1 MTSGRVSPAGQQL
14 RGAIDSGDT
23 DDILGKVYDVGIIKR
38 VIGYLGD
45 VKWHLLIGAA
55 GIILRTASNLVT
67 PLLVAMAT
75 NRIVDGNID
84 GLTIAALAYLGVLA
98 LVWFAQYLETLHLSY
113 TAQGILFKMRTGM
126 FSHLHEMSLS
136 FFDNNKIGKLMS
148 RVQNDVDQ
156 LQMLVS
162 QNIIMVGVNSIT
174 LIGILV
180 IMLTVNWQL
189 ALLSLSTL
197 PVLVIIV
204 IIWQRYARR
213 AFILARKAIA
223 MVNDNLQES
232 ISGVRVTQNLSREKE
247 NVKQFD
253 AVNKANLDANKK
265 AALLQALINPLTQ
278 ILTDSSYVIVL
289 IFGGFQVLEG
299 NMEVGF
305 LLAFLLYIQRI
316 GQPIQQLATMYT
328 DIQRAMA
335 SGSRIF
341 ELLDVQPEIKDS
353 SDAPELKEAKGE
365 IEFKDVSFNYI
376 PGSEILHSLNLKIV
390 PGETVAIA
398 GRTGAG
404 KSSIASLISR
414 FYEVSSGEIMLDG
427 RNISSLTQNSLRKQI
442 GFVPQDPFLFSGS
455 IEENILDGK
464 LDASHDDVINA
475 ARASGAHDIIS
486 RMENGYE
493 TQVGERGGSLSPGQR
508 QLICLARAI
517 LADPAILIL
526 DEATAN
532 IDTNTERIIQQ
543 SLSKVAEGRT
553 CIIIAHRLSTITGVD
568 RIIVLEHGNIVETGN
583 HRELMDKKGLYYN
596 MFETLSRT
604 GEEEEG

>member
-1 MTSGRVSPAGQQL
+1 MAGNIAPSGQQL
-14 RGAIDSGDT
+14 RGAIDSGNV

-38 VIGYLGD
+38 VLGYIAE
-45 VKWHLLIGAA
+45 VKWHLAIGAI
-55 GIILRTASNLVT
+55 GIVLRTAANLVT
-67 PLLVAMAT
+67 PLLIAMAT

-84 GLTIAALAYLGVLA
+84 GLTIAVLLYLGLLGVI
-98 LVWFAQYLETLHLSY
+98 WFAQYLETLHLSY
-113 TAQGILFKMRTGM
+113 TAQGILFKMRTSM

-136 FFDNNKIGKLMS
+136 FFDHNKIGKLMS

-162 QNIIMVGVNSIT
+162 QNIVMVGVNSIT
-174 LIGILV
+174 LIGIMV
-180 IMLTVNWQL
+180 IMLTINWQL

-204 IIWQRYARR
+204 IIWQKFARK

-265 AALLQALINPLTQ
+265 SALLQALINPLTQ
-278 ILTDSSYVIVL
+278 ILTDGSYVIVL

-299 NMEVGF
+299 DMPVGF

-328 DIQRAMA
+328 EIQRAMA
-335 SGSRIF
+335 SGARIF
-341 ELLDVQPEIKDS
+341 ELIDVQPEIEDS
-353 SDAPELKEAKGE
+353 VGAKQIVEAKGE
-365 IEFKDVSFNYI
+365 IEFKDVNFSYI
-376 PGSEILHSLNLKIV
+376 PGSEIIHSLNLKINS
-390 PGETVAIA
+390 GEMVAIA

-404 KSSIASLISR
+404 KSSVASLVNR
-414 FYEVSSGEIMLDG
+414 FYEVTGGELLLDG
-427 RNISSLTQNSLRKQI
+427 TNISDITQDSLRKQI
-442 GFVPQDPFLFSGS
+442 GFVPQDPFLFSGT
-455 IEENILDGK
+455 IEENIRDGK
-464 LDASHDDVINA
+464 LDAGHEEIVNA
-475 ARASGAHDIIS
+475 AKVAGAHEIIS
-486 RMENGYE
+486 RMEKGYDTE
-493 TQVGERGGSLSPGQR
+493 VGERGGSLSPGQR
-508 QLICLARAI
+508 QLVCLARAI
-517 LADPAILIL
+517 LSDPAILIL

-543 SLSKVAEGRT
+543 SLYKLAKGRT

-583 HRELMDKKGLYYN
+583 HRELMANKGLYYD

-604 GEEEEG
+604 GEDEEE

>member
-1 MTSGRVSPAGQQL
+1 MASAVSPGGQQL
-14 RGAIDSGDT
+14 RGAIDSGDV
-23 DDILGKVYDVGIIKR
+23 DDILGKVYDVGIIRR
-38 VIGYLGD
+38 VLGYIGA
-45 VKWHLLIGAA
+45 VKWHLAIGAI
-55 GIILRTASNLVT
+55 GIILRTAANLVT

-84 GLTIAALAYLGVLA
+84 GLTIAVLLYLGVLA
-98 LVWFAQYLETLHLSY
+98 VVWFAQYLETIHLSY
-113 TAQGILFKMRTGM
+113 TAQGILFRMRTSM

-136 FFDNNKIGKLMS
+136 FFDHNKIGKLMS

-162 QNIIMVGVNSIT
+162 QNIVMVGVNSIT
-174 LIGILV
+174 LIGIMV
-180 IMLTVNWQL
+180 IMLTINWQL

-204 IIWQRYARR
+204 IIWQKFARK

-232 ISGVRVTQNLSREKE
+232 ISGVRVTQNLSREQE

-265 AALLQALINPLTQ
+265 SALLQALINPLTQ
-278 ILTDSSYVIVL
+278 ILTDGSYVIVL

-299 NMEVGF
+299 DMPVGF

-328 DIQRAMA
+328 EIQRAMA
-335 SGSRIF
+335 SGARIF
-341 ELLDVQPEIKDS
+341 ELIDVQPEIEDS
-353 SDAPELKEAKGE
+353 VGAKKIVEAKGE
-365 IEFKDVSFNYI
+365 IEFKDVDFSYI
-376 PGSEILHSLNLKIV
+376 PGSEIIHSLSLKINS
-390 PGETVAIA
+390 GEMIAIA

-404 KSSIASLISR
+404 KSSIASLINR
-414 FYEVSSGEIMLDG
+414 FYEVTGGEITLDG
-427 RNISSLTQNSLRKQI
+427 INISNITQDSLRKQI
-442 GFVPQDPFLFSGS
+442 GLVPQDPFLFSGT
-455 IEENILDGK
+455 IGENIKDGK
-464 LDASHDDVINA
+464 LDASHDEVVNA
-475 ARASGAHDIIS
+475 ARIAGAHDIIS

-493 TQVGERGGSLSPGQR
+493 TLVGERGGSLSPGQR
-508 QLICLARAI
+508 QLVCLARAI
-517 LADPAILIL
+517 LSDPAILIL

-532 IDTNTERIIQQ
+532 IDTNTEKIIQK
-543 SLSKVAEGRT
+543 SLYELAKGRT
-553 CIIIAHRLSTITGVD
+553 CIIIAHRLSTITDVD

-583 HRELMDKKGLYYN
+583 HRELMAKKGLYYN
-596 MFETLSRT
+596 MVETLSRT
-604 GEEEEG
+604 GEEEE

>member
-1 MTSGRVSPAGQQL
+1 MASNITPPGQRL
-14 RGAIDSGDT
+14 RGALDSGDA
-23 DDILGKVYDVGIIKR
+23 DEILGKVNDLGIIRR
-38 VIGYLGD
+38 VVGYLTD
-45 VKWHLLIGAA
+45 VKWHLVIGAV
-55 GIILRTASNLVT
+55 GIILRTASNLIT

-75 NRIVDGNID
+75 NRIVDKNID
-84 GLTIAALAYLGVLA
+84 GLTIAVFLYLGVLV
-98 LVWFAQYLETLHLSY
+98 LQWVAQYLETLHLSY
-113 TAQGILFKMRTGM
+113 TAQGILFKMRTTM
-126 FSHLHEMSLS
+126 FSHLHDMSLS
-136 FFDNNKIGKLMS
+136 FFDHNKIGKLMS

-162 QNIIMVGVNSIT
+162 QDIIMVGVNSIT

-180 IMLTVNWQL
+180 IMLTMNWQL

-204 IIWQRYARR
+204 IIWQKHARK

-265 AALLQALINPLTQ
+265 SALLQGLINPLTQ
-278 ILTDSSYVIVL
+278 ILTDGSYVIVL
-289 IFGGFQVLEG
+289 IFGGFQVLDG
-299 NMEVGF
+299 TMPVGF

-328 DIQRAMA
+328 EIQRAMA
-335 SGSRIF
+335 SGARIF
-341 ELLDVQPEIKDS
+341 ELIDVQPEIEDVPGAKTIV
-353 SDAPELKEAKGE
+353 EAKGE
-365 IEFKDVSFNYI
+365 VEFKNVCFGYDV
-376 PGSEILHSLNLKIV
+376 GSEIIHSMNLKIKA
-390 PGETVAIA
+390 GEMVAIA

-404 KSSIASLISR
+404 KSSIASLINR
-414 FYEVSSGEIMLDG
+414 FYEVTSGEILLDG
-427 RNISSLTQNSLRKQI
+427 NNISLITQDSLRRQI
-442 GFVPQDPFLFSGS
+442 GFVPQDPFLFSGT
-455 IEENILDGK
+455 IEENIKDGK
-464 LDASHDDVINA
+464 LDAGHDEVINA
-475 ARASGAHDIIS
+475 AKIAGAHDIIS
-486 RMENGYE
+486 RMEKGYE
-493 TQVGERGGSLSPGQR
+493 TMVGERGGSLSPGQR
-508 QLICLARAI
+508 QLVCLARAI

-543 SLSKVAEGRT
+543 SLYKIAKGRT
-553 CIIIAHRLSTITGVD
+553 CIIIAHRLSTITNVD
-568 RIIVLEHGNIVETGN
+568 RIIVLDHGNIVETGN
-583 HRELMDKKGLYYN
+583 HRELMAKKGLYYN

-604 GEEEEG
+604 GEDEE

>member
-1 MTSGRVSPAGQQL
+1 MASTVSPGGQRLSGALDAGN
-14 RGAIDSGDT
+14 T
-23 DDILGKVYDVGIIKR
+23 DEILGKIYDTGIIKR
-38 VIGYLGD
+38 VVGYLGD
-45 VKWHLLIGAA
+45 VKWHLIIGAV
-55 GIILRTASNLVT
+55 GIILRTAANLVT

-75 NRIVDGNID
+75 NRIVEGNID
-84 GLTIAALAYLGVLA
+84 GLTVAVLLYLGVLA
-98 LVWFAQYLETLHLSY
+98 VVWLAQYLETLHLSY
-113 TAQGILFKMRTGM
+113 TAQGILFKMRTSM

-136 FFDNNKIGKLMS
+136 FFDHNKIGKLMS

-162 QNIIMVGVNSIT
+162 QNIIMVSVNFIT

-204 IIWQRYARR
+204 IIWQRYARK
-213 AFILARKAIA
+213 AFILARQAIA

-265 AALLQALINPLTQ
+265 SALLQALINPLTQ

-299 NMEVGF
+299 TMPVGF

-328 DIQRAMA
+328 EIQRAMA
-335 SGSRIF
+335 SGARIF
-341 ELLDVQPEIKDS
+341 ELIDVQPEIEDS
-353 SDAPELKEAKGE
+353 VGAKKIVEAKGE
-365 IEFKDVSFNYI
+365 IEFKDVSFGYI
-376 PGSEILHSLNLKIV
+376 PGSEIIHSLNLKID
-390 PGETVAIA
+390 PGEMVAIA

-404 KSSIASLISR
+404 KSSIASLINR
-414 FYEVSSGEIMLDG
+414 FYEISSGELLLDG
-427 RNISSLTQNSLRKQI
+427 TNISNITQDSLRKQI
-442 GFVPQDPFLFSGS
+442 GFVPQDPFLFSGT
-455 IEENILDGK
+455 IEENIKDGK
-464 LDASHDDVINA
+464 LDAGHEEVINA
-475 ARASGAHDIIS
+475 ARIAGAHDIIS
-486 RMENGYE
+486 RMENRYD
-493 TQVGERGGSLSPGQR
+493 TLVGERGGNLSPGQR
-508 QLICLARAI
+508 QLVCLARAI

-532 IDTNTERIIQQ
+532 IDTNTEKIIQQ
-543 SLSKVAEGRT
+543 SLYQLAKGRT
-553 CIIIAHRLSTITGVD
+553 CIIIAHRLSTITSVD

-583 HRELMDKKGLYYN
+583 HRELMAQRGLYHN

-604 GEEEEG
+604 GEEEDEE

>member
-1 MTSGRVSPAGQQL
+1 MAGNIVPSGQQL
-14 RGAIDSGDT
+14 RGAIDSGNV

-38 VIGYLGD
+38 VLGYIAE
-45 VKWHLLIGAA
+45 VKWHLAIGAI
-55 GIILRTASNLVT
+55 GIVLRTAANLVT
-67 PLLVAMAT
+67 PLLIAMAT

-84 GLTIAALAYLGVLA
+84 GLTIAVLLYLGLLGVI
-98 LVWFAQYLETLHLSY
+98 WFAQYLETLHLSY
-113 TAQGILFKMRTGM
+113 TAQGILFKMRTSM

-136 FFDNNKIGKLMS
+136 FFDHNKIGKLMS

-162 QNIIMVGVNSIT
+162 QNIVMVGVNSIT
-174 LIGILV
+174 LIGIMV
-180 IMLTVNWQL
+180 IMLTINWQL

-204 IIWQRYARR
+204 IIWQKFARK

-265 AALLQALINPLTQ
+265 SALLQALINPLTQ
-278 ILTDSSYVIVL
+278 ILTDGSYVIVL

-299 NMEVGF
+299 DMPVGF

-328 DIQRAMA
+328 EIQRAMA
-335 SGSRIF
+335 SGARIF
-341 ELLDVQPEIKDS
+341 ELIDVQPEIEDS
-353 SDAPELKEAKGE
+353 VGAKQIMEAKGE
-365 IEFKDVSFNYI
+365 IEFKDVNFSYI
-376 PGSEILHSLNLKIV
+376 PGSEIIHSLNLKINS
-390 PGETVAIA
+390 GEMVAIA

-404 KSSIASLISR
+404 KSSIASLVNR
-414 FYEVSSGEIMLDG
+414 FYEVTGGELLLDG
-427 RNISSLTQNSLRKQI
+427 TNISDITQDSLRKQI
-442 GFVPQDPFLFSGS
+442 GFVPQDPFLFSGT
-455 IEENILDGK
+455 IEENIRDGK
-464 LDASHDDVINA
+464 LDAGHEEIVNA
-475 ARASGAHDIIS
+475 ARVAGAHEIIS
-486 RMENGYE
+486 RMEKGYDTE
-493 TQVGERGGSLSPGQR
+493 VGERGGSLSPGQR
-508 QLICLARAI
+508 QLVCLARAI
-517 LADPAILIL
+517 LSDPAILIL

-543 SLSKVAEGRT
+543 SLYKLAKGRT

-583 HRELMDKKGLYYN
+583 HRELMANKGLYYD

-604 GEEEEG
+604 GEDEEE